1 MKICSGYLSKR
12 LFNSVVS
19 NHLITSTFA
28 LKPSITIIPPRF
40 TSVLTVEFEMAIEP
54 ALKGLSKIASYVS
67 DAYKEAYNEDIE
79 VKLLRL
85 GLNADP
91 MTVPPFRNTQFFIE
105 RRLQRPY
112 TENRYQSGAP
122 LRTEDHVALFENIE
136 RALQG

>member
-12 LFNSVVS
+12 LFNSVAS

-28 LKPSITIIPPRF
+28 LKPRITIIPPRF

-54 ALKGLSKIASYVS
+54 ALKGLSKIAPYVS

-105 RRLQRPY
+105 RRFEPSYNAKRSIY
-112 TENRYQSGAP
+112 RGA
-122 LRTEDHVALFENIE
+122 LRTNA
-136 RALQG
+136 